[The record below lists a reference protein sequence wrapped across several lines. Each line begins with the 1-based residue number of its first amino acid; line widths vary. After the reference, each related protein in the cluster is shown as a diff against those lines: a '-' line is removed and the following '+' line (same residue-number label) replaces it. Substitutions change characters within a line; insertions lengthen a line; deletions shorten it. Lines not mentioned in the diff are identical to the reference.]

1 MCPVSY
7 SNFLLQ
13 IFADPFLHWRIRF
26 PPFVDHR
33 NVQRYVETFVETG
46 TWRSCFSRKYS
57 QQKARHQND
66 INCNRHLRI
75 VVATNSPRFGVE
87 VQQFLLFY
95 FLIFVFWENKI
106 FDVECRYLVRQQK
119 PYFRSN
125 FSFPRYIILFVG
137 FLTNVAEFIKQ
148 KSFYFEYIIEGLL
161 QFTCTICKM
170 SILQLGTRY
179 QILRVV
185 FLFCLRW

>member
-1 MCPVSY
+1 MGPMSY

-46 TWRSCFSRKYS
+46 TWRPCFSRKYS

-75 VVATNSPRFGVE
+75 VVATYSSCFGVE
-87 VQQFLLFY
+87 V
-95 FLIFVFWENKI
+95 
-106 FDVECRYLVRQQK
+106 
-119 PYFRSN
+119 
-125 FSFPRYIILFVG
+125 
-137 FLTNVAEFIKQ
+137 
-148 KSFYFEYIIEGLL
+148 
-161 QFTCTICKM
+161 
-170 SILQLGTRY
+170 
-179 QILRVV
+179 
-185 FLFCLRW
+185 